1 MLTFSSVLESGEYSD
16 LEIRCSDDKYKV
28 HKAIVC
34 SQSEFFR
41 LAIKPE
47 TGFKVG
53 YIPTTAKLNKSNNDS
68 AQEATSNVITLHET
82 DPAVVRAV
90 IQYLYSGSY
99 ESAVDI
105 EGAFEVLMRHA
116 HTYAAGEMYQI
127 PGLKRAVCKKVEQLF
142 PRVLRAKSLAID
154 QFSGFISAVYGTT
167 VDTDI
172 DLREVVF
179 NHIAY
184 NMKQV
189 FGPGFTKAVEENPR
203 FGVDMVWL
211 LFYDR
216 RPEIRALEDN
226 LPTISYRC
234 TACADVNDV
243 EYGKVL
249 QDGELR
255 CSTCDA
261 PRDMLVWR
269 PICL

>member
-1 MLTFSSVLESGEYSD
+1 MAPPQASGSAGHGS
-16 LEIRCSDDKYKV
+16 LASDDKYKV

-47 TGFKVG
+47 NGF
-53 YIPTTAKLNKSNNDS
+53 
-68 AQEATSNVITLHET
+68 QEATSNVITLHET

-99 ESAVDI
+99 ESAVDT
-105 EGAFEVLMRHA
+105 EGAFEVLMLHA
-116 HTYAAGEMYQI
+116 YTYAAGEMYRI
-127 PGLKRAVCKKVEQLF
+127 PGLKHVACKKVEDLF
-142 PRVLRAKSLAID
+142 PRVLRTKGLAIY

-179 NHIAY
+179 NQIAH
-184 NMKQV
+184 NMKQA
-189 FGPGFTKAVEENPR
+189 FGPGFFKAVEENPR
-203 FGVDMVWL
+203 FGVDMVYL
-211 LFYDR
+211 LFHDR
-216 RPEIRALEDN
+216 RSEIRALEDN

-243 EYGKVL
+243 VFGKIL
-249 QDGELR
+249 EDGELR

-269 PICL
+269 PLGLE